1 MKPFK
6 TLPKT
11 IRVHVVRGSSGA
23 LLATLTDFD
32 VFTEADNLNDLF
44 FQVNDLIVTLFD
56 VPKKYQNETCY
67 IPDKNTQQKLI
78 KIASSTTTTISSN
91 FNINKY
97 ISSLSPKDINH
108 NFL

>member
-1 MKPFK
+1 MKKFK
-6 TLPKT
+6 SLPQT
-11 IRVHVVRGSSGA
+11 IRVHVVKGSSGR
-23 LLATLTDFD
+23 LLATLIKYG

-44 FQVNDLIVTLFD
+44 FQVNDLIITLFD

-91 FNINKY
+91 FNLNKY
-97 ISSLSPKDINH
+97 ISSLIPKGMNH
-108 NFL
+108 SFL